1 MSDALPRLVQLAT
14 VPEPQ
19 LITDS
24 EADFATL
31 ELREA
36 EPRYALLVETD
47 VPAYS
52 DVGLG
57 LALLEALVIVGLD
70 LDERAEDILVL
81 VRILVAQDDR
91 LRLVVDAGLL
101 EVFKCGISV
110 LTPQV
115 FESVDLLEG
124 DLTGAQLFGLARR
137 LDEPGQEGPII
148 NERRPQCRVP
158 RYLPRDRRTRLPEDT
173 SESVM
178 YRTSVRSRTGREVR
192 RRYRSSRG

>member
-19 LITDS
+19 LVTDS

-31 ELREA
+31 ELGEA

-47 VPAYS
+47 VPADS
-52 DVGLG
+52 DIGLS
-57 LALLEALVIVGLD
+57 LTFLEALVIVGLD
-70 LDERAEDILVL
+70 LDKGAEDILVL
-81 VRILVAQDDR
+81 VRILVAQNDR

-101 EVFKCGISV
+101 EVFKCGIGV

-115 FESVDLLEG
+115 FKSVDLLEG
-124 DLTGAQLFGLARR
+124 DLAGAQLFGLARR

-158 RYLPRDRRTRLPEDT
+158 RYLLRDRRTRLPEDT

-192 RRYRSSRG
+192 RRCRSSRG

>member
-47 VPAYS
+47 VPADS

-57 LALLEALVIVGLD
+57 LTFLEAFVIVGLD
-70 LDERAEDILVL
+70 LDKGTKDILVL

-115 FESVDLLEG
+115 FKSIDLLEG
-124 DLTGAQLFGLARR
+124 DLAGAQLFGLARR
-137 LDEPGQEGPII
+137 LDEPGQERSII
-148 NERRPQCRVP
+148 NEGSP
-158 RYLPRDRRTRLPEDT
+158 
-173 SESVM
+173 
-178 YRTSVRSRTGREVR
+178 
-192 RRYRSSRG
+192 